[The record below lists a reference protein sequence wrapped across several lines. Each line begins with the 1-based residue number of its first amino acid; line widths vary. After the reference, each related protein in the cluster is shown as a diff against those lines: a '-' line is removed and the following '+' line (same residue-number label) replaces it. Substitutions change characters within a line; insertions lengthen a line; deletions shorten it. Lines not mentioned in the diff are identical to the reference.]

1 MSCPAKISSDQA
13 GEYIAFRSLN
23 INADFE
29 HKRKLFRVCL
39 LLDSQQQL
47 CTVYYCTETMEPQNL
62 IFPISMSINRV
73 HQNISVV

>member
-1 MSCPAKISSDQA
+1 MSCPATISSDQA
-13 GEYIAFRSLN
+13 GEYIAFRSLK
-23 INADFE
+23 INE